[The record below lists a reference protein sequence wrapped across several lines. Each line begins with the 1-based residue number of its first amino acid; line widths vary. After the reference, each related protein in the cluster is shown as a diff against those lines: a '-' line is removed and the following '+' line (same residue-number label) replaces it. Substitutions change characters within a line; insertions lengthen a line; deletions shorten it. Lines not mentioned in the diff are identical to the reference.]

1 MKPDDNTK
9 RFSGRAFAGRM
20 VKMTAILSVL
30 GLAVVAGDQ
39 ARAADTKMKH
49 PDFTGVWLG
58 FAALPAG
65 RLGPATPPLSEKG
78 KAMIKAFTDK
88 YGKDA
93 PESGAYCVP
102 DGMPAMM
109 TGLAGYPL
117 QVIQR
122 HDIMAMTSENEMQL
136 RRIFLDGRKQPE
148 GYPPTRAGFS
158 VGHWEGNTLVIE
170 TKNFLDWPSR
180 RWPRSNAGVIT
191 ERISMTTRD
200 KINVK
205 NTPFIIEKP
214 LNDSVMID
222 EITVNDPVFTKPAKI
237 TVYYQRS
244 SDDNFL
250 EYDCPVSVWQNVLD
264 EHVAKMKAE
273 GKK

>member
-1 MKPDDNTK
+1 MKPNDNER
-9 RFSGRAFAGRM
+9 RFSGRAYIGRM
-20 VKMTAILSVL
+20 VKLTAALSVL
-30 GLAVVAGDQ
+30 GLALMAGIE
-39 ARAADTKMKH
+39 AHAADAKMKH

-65 RLGPATPPLSEKG
+65 RLGPAAPPLSEKG
-78 KAMIKAFTDK
+78 KAMVKAFTDK

-93 PESGAYCVP
+93 PESGVYCVP

-136 RRIFLDGRKQPE
+136 RRIFLDGRKMPE

-158 VGHWEGNTLVIE
+158 VGHWEGDTLVIE

-180 RWPRSNAGVIT
+180 RWPRSNEGVIT

-200 KINVK
+200 KVDVK

-214 LNDSVMID
+214 VNDKVMVD
-222 EITVNDPVFTKPAKI
+222 EITVNDPVFSKPAKI
-237 TVYYQRS
+237 TVYYQTA
-244 SDDNFL
+244 SDDDFL
-250 EYDCPVSVWQNVLD
+250 EYDCPVSVWQNLLD
-264 EHVAKMKAE
+264 EHVAKMKGAD
-273 GKK
+273 KK